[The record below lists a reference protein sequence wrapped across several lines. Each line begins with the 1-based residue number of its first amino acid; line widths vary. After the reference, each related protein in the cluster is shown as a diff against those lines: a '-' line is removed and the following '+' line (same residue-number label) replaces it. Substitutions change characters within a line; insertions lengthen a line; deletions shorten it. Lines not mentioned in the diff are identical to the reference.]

1 MNLNY
6 AIFRS
11 EPILTINDLA
21 QIGSHN
27 KREKKTYNSNPDID
41 IERSKDN
48 MELIPLS
55 DKYVKGFYNVLKAYK
70 KEHEERMKTEREDR
84 KKTFKQMLDKSN
96 NVVADELL
104 FTATNEFFKDMTRE
118 DIKDWADTCMEFV
131 YEDLGYTKEQVLH
144 ATVHLDEKTP
154 HIHCVVVPLVKK
166 FDKRTN
172 TERYTISKKQYIK
185 DKIHL
190 SELQDKYHKRLT
202 DKGYDLERGFKGS
215 DRKHIKIKDYKKI
228 NRKLEGNLNIRN
240 NRLDKAINEFDE
252 KMKTTKNI
260 PFNKNQVIVNKDTFD
275 TMNKIVKESKKVIEL
290 QPKINEVFNEIN
302 SYASGYKTFENENKN
317 IKREVQ
323 VLEYKNNQ
331 LEKENNKLNEKI
343 KRVIK
348 AIKQFFRK
356 LLQIGAEYIKGYAEE
371 EVKQYYDN
379 KDFKM
384 LDVKDVAKGTPRED
398 ELFEYANVPDQYRT
412 IRTPLYDDECEDN
425 YNIYDYE
432 EYDDGIDKDD
442 DMGMSL

>member
-11 EPILTINDLA
+11 EPIYTINDLA

-27 KREKKTYNSNPDID
+27 KREKKAYQSNPDIKLELTHNN
-41 IERSKDN
+41 IE
-48 MELIPLS
+48 LVPLTE
-55 DKYVKGFYNVLKAYK
+55 KYVKGFYNLTKDYM
-70 KEHEERMKTEREDR
+70 KEHNERMKTEREDR
-84 KKTFKQMLDKSN
+84 KKTFKQMLDRSN
-96 NVVADELL
+96 NVIADELM
-104 FTATNEFFKDMTRE
+104 FTATNEFFKDMTRD
-118 DIKDWADTCMEFV
+118 DIKERADTCMEFV
-131 YEDLGYTKEQVLH
+131 YNDLGYKKEQVLH

-154 HIHCVVVPLVKK
+154 HVHCVVVPLIKK
-166 FDKRTN
+166 YDKRTN
-172 TERYTISKKQYIK
+172 TERYTISKKQYIR

-202 DKGYDLERGFKGS
+202 DKGYDLERGIKGS
-215 DRKHIKIKDYKKI
+215 DRKHIKIKEYKRINRELEQKI
-228 NRKLEGNLNIRN
+228 NIRSD
-240 NRLDKAINEFDE
+240 RLDKAISDFDE

-290 QPKINEVFNEIN
+290 QPKIKEVFNEIN
-302 SYASGYKTFENENKN
+302 SYASGYKTLENENKN

-323 VLEYKNNQ
+323 VLGYKNNQ
-331 LEKENNKLNEKI
+331 LEKENDKLNDKI
-343 KRVIK
+343 QRIIK

-356 LLQIGAEYIKGYAEE
+356 LLQIGAEYIKDYAET

-398 ELFEYANVPDQYRT
+398 SLFEYANVPEQYRT
-412 IRTPLYDDECEDN
+412 IRTSLYEEEYEEDYDAYKEYDDE
-425 YNIYDYE
+425 
-432 EYDDGIDKDD
+432 IDKDD
-442 DMGMSL
+442 DLGMSL

>member
-1 MNLNY
+1 M
-6 AIFRS
+6 
-11 EPILTINDLA
+11 
-21 QIGSHN
+21 
-27 KREKKTYNSNPDID
+27 
-41 IERSKDN
+41 
-48 MELIPLS
+48 
-55 DKYVKGFYNVLKAYK
+55 
-70 KEHEERMKTEREDR
+70 
-84 KKTFKQMLDKSN
+84 
-96 NVVADELL
+96 
-104 FTATNEFFKDMTRE
+104 
-118 DIKDWADTCMEFV
+118 
-131 YEDLGYTKEQVLH
+131 
-144 ATVHLDEKTP
+144 
-154 HIHCVVVPLVKK
+154 VKK
-166 FDKRTN
+166 FDKRTS

-190 SELQDKYHKRLT
+190 SELQDKHHKRLT
-202 DKGYDLERGFKGS
+202 DKGYDLERGIKGS

-228 NRKLEGNLNIRN
+228 NRKLEENLNVRN
-240 NRLDKAINEFDE
+240 NRLDKAINDFDE

-290 QPKINEVFNEIN
+290 QPKIKEVFNEIN
-302 SYASGYKTFENENKN
+302 GYASGYKTLENENRN

-323 VLEYKNNQ
+323 VLEYRNNQ

-356 LLQIGAEYIKGYAEE
+356 LLQIGAEHIKDYAET

-379 KDFKM
+379 KNFKM

-398 ELFEYANVPDQYRT
+398 ELFDYSNVPDQYRT
-412 IRTPLYDDECEDN
+412 IRTPLYEEEYNEDYEN
-425 YNIYDYE
+425 YDYE
-432 EYDDGIDKDD
+432 EDYDEIDKDD

>member
-11 EPILTINDLA
+11 EPIMTINDLA

-27 KREKKTYNSNPDID
+27 KREKKAYNSNPDID

-48 MELIPLS
+48 IELVPLS
-55 DKYVKGFYNVLKAYK
+55 DKYVKGFYNVVKDYR
-70 KEHEERMKTEREDR
+70 KEHEERMRTEREDR

-104 FTATNEFFKDMTRE
+104 FTATNEFFKDMTRD

-131 YEDLGYTKEQVLH
+131 YNDLGYTKEQVLH
-144 ATVHLDEKTP
+144 SVVHLDEKTP

-172 TERYTISKKQYIK
+172 TEGFTISKKQFIR

-190 SELQDKYHKRLT
+190 SELQDKYHARLVS
-202 DKGYDLERGFKGS
+202 KGYDLERGIKGS

-228 NRKLEGNLNIRN
+228 NRKLEENLNVRN

-252 KMKTTKNI
+252 NMKTTKNI

-302 SYASGYKTFENENKN
+302 SYASGYKTLENANKN

-323 VLEYKNNQ
+323 ILEYRNNQ
-331 LEKENNKLNEKI
+331 LENENTRLNEKI
-343 KRVIK
+343 KKIID

-356 LLQIGAEYIKGYAEE
+356 LLQRGTEYIKDYAEE
-371 EVKQYYDN
+371 EVKLYYDN

-384 LDVKDVAKGTPRED
+384 LDVKDVAKGTTRED
-398 ELFEYANVPDQYRT
+398 SLFEYANVPDRYRT
-412 IRTPLYDDECEDN
+412 IKEHLYEDN
-425 YNIYDYE
+425 YYDDYE
-432 EYDDGIDKDD
+432 YISEDEKEEDFDI
-442 DMGMSL
+442 SL